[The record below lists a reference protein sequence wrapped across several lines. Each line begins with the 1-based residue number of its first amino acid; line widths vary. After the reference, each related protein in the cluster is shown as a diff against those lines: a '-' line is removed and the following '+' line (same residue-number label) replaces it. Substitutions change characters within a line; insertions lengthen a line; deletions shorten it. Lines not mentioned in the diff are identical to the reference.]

1 MTPLII
7 KYQSDII
14 QNLQMSP
21 FPQISFL
28 VGTFFAASY
37 SKTALDVLKH
47 HKSKHCTYYVRTN
60 HISHRDRIV
69 CLSALN
75 VRNALAVPTN
85 KSRVFFCFCSQLT
98 DLHFDDADVGK
109 ESYRSSFQGNPFKL
123 GLSELFLSK

>member
-1 MTPLII
+1 MNMSII
-7 KYQSDII
+7 KDQSGII

-21 FPQISFL
+21 IPQISFL
-28 VGTFFAASY
+28 VGNFFAASY

-75 VRNALAVPTN
+75 VRNALCLLPT
-85 KSRVFFCFCSQLT
+85 KVDFFCFCSQLT
-98 DLHFDDADVGK
+98 DLYFDDADVGK
-109 ESYRSSFQGNPFKL
+109 ESYLSFFQGIPLKL
-123 GLSELFLSK
+123 GLIETFLPR